1 VPDDDF
7 HMNKLILS
15 RLNIAAL
22 VLSFLLIASSVSAQ
36 TDAVDDYIK
45 AEMQKR
51 RIPGLALAVVK
62 EGKVVKAKGY
72 GVANLEHDIP
82 VTPQTVFAIASLD
95 KQLTATAVM
104 MLVEEGKIGL
114 DDHIARYFETPPD
127 TWKNIKVRHLLTHTA
142 GLQDDFV
149 ERVNGRIFERYTN
162 KQLFEN
168 AKKLP
173 VDFLPGEKFQY
184 SDQGFF
190 LLQLIVEKASG
201 LPYRKFLSERI
212 CKPLEMTATYY
223 LDQHEIIKNRATA
236 YELDPDGRFRP
247 ERWRLIE
254 FDLYNDVG
262 STVLDFARWDA
273 ALYTEKLLKKP
284 SLDQMWMPAKLNNGS
299 TVCFNSLFRSN
310 YSYGFAWVLG
320 DFRGHRIIMHTGFTG
335 TCIFRLPDDKT
346 TVIVFTN
353 LTGPSGSGPEGLALG
368 VAGMYVPEV
377 FWLAMKE
384 KPDPDPQITRKL
396 KDELL
401 RFAKGQPDSSLYT
414 SAFHLIVRAG
424 APAFQSH
431 LKRLG
436 VLESLTFLDE
446 ESREGKRLLYYR
458 AGYENGR
465 LFLRITLN
473 KEGLIERLQ
482 GDRV

>member
-1 VPDDDF
+1 
-7 HMNKLILS
+7 
-15 RLNIAAL
+15 
-22 VLSFLLIASSVSAQ
+22 LLVSAQ

-45 AEMQKR
+45 SEMQKR

-62 EGKVVKAKGY
+62 EGKLVMAKGY
-72 GVANLEHDIP
+72 GVASLEHEVP

-95 KQLTATAVM
+95 KQLTAMAVM

-114 DDHIARYFETPPD
+114 DDHITKYFETPPD
-127 TWKNIKVRHLLTHTA
+127 TWKNIEVRHLLTHTA
-142 GLQDDFV
+142 GLQDDFI

-168 AKKLP
+168 ATKLP

-236 YELDPDGRFRP
+236 YELDPDGRLRP

-262 STVLDFARWDA
+262 STVLDFAKWDA
-273 ALYTEKLLKKP
+273 ALYTEKLLKK
-284 SLDQMWMPAKLNNGS
+284 SGRDRMWTPAKLNDGN
-299 TVCFNSLFRSN
+299 TAYFNSLFRSN
-310 YSYGFAWVLG
+310 YSYGFAWMLG
-320 DFRGHRIIMHTGFTG
+320 DFQGHRIIKHSGFTG
-335 TCIFRLPDDKT
+335 VCIFRLPDDKT

-353 LTGPSGSGPEGLALG
+353 LTMPSGSGPEGLALG
-368 VAGMYVPEV
+368 IAGMYVPEV
-377 FWLAMKE
+377 SWLAMKE
-384 KPDPDPQITRKL
+384 KPDPEPQITRKL

-401 RFAKGQPDSSLYT
+401 RLGKGQPDSSLYT
-414 SAFHLIVRAG
+414 PAFHLIVRAE

-436 VLESLTFLDE
+436 ALESLTFLDE